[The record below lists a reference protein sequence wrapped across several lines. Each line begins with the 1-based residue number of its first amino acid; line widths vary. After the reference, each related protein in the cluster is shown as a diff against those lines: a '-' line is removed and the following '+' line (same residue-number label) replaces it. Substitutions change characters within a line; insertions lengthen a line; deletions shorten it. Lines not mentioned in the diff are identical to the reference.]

1 MNALEFRLLL
11 YKKQNYSYTFFKL
24 GMSEILSF
32 VEKLRV
38 DVYDEDKIIKV
49 YCADQNTLDTCYQA
63 AVSVV
68 SYQPIIIDKT
78 NIKLVSKN
86 TAELVTPYPSYIDG
100 TSNCNV
106 KTADFVQ
113 VYTLEKSLI
122 NPLMAQTLK
131 FSFNSGL
138 SAGGVIFPDDCQS
151 LTPGFVLGAKDKFT
165 MTLDEVGNIAM
176 FLVGNLISDIQ
187 SSNCS
192 IHITGVTTLNGN
204 LQMDITSVVSSMSV
218 VTPRTID
225 ACYLKVDEKLSAI
238 ISWASAVN
246 PEKINDPID
255 TLSAKLINLEPILV
269 TDGGKTNFGQQTKT
283 TLCLENL
290 QNGAFIGMQPIRY
303 TTYVRSVIE
312 DGTNLIKLFK
322 SLINNTVVQ
331 ATCSL
336 EVIGQLIININQKLL
351 GFKLSSNVLIKDPIK
366 LTVKD
371 KTQENLQSELI
382 IPTLNVFSG
391 KSMNGDYLSI
401 SLFIHDKRDSIRGNI
416 NNDLGI
422 SAKISISDEIYNT
435 KTILMKTKVQTKILR
450 ARPMFLKDLENYKL
464 NYIDHMYDE
473 IYETDGTSLENLSY
487 YIL

>member
-38 DVYDEDKIIKV
+38 DVYDEDKIVKV

-63 AVSVV
+63 AISVV

-86 TAELVTPYPSYIDG
+86 TAELATPYPSYIDG
-100 TSNCNV
+100 TSNCDI

-113 VYTLEKSLI
+113 IYTLEKSLI
-122 NPLMAQTLK
+122 NPLTAQTLK
-131 FSFNSGL
+131 FNFNSGL
-138 SAGGVIFPDDCQS
+138 SAGGVIFPEDCQS
-151 LTPGFVLGAKDKFT
+151 LTPGLVLGAKDKFT
-165 MTLDEVGNIAM
+165 MTLDDVGNIAM

-204 LQMDITSVVSSMSV
+204 LQMDITSVVSTVSI

-246 PEKINDPID
+246 PEKINNPID

-269 TDGGKTNFGQQTKT
+269 TDGGKTDFKPQTKT
-283 TLCLENL
+283 TLCLEDL
-290 QNGAFIGMQPIRY
+290 QKIGTFIGMQPVRY

-336 EVIGQLIININQKLL
+336 AVIGQLIININQKLL
-351 GFKLSSNVLIKDPIK
+351 SFKLSSNVSIKDPIK

-371 KTQENLQSELI
+371 KTQEDLQSELI

-391 KSMNGDYLSI
+391 KTMNGDYLSM

-422 SAKISISDEIYNT
+422 SAKIFISDEIYNT
-435 KTILMKTKVQTKILR
+435 KTILMKTKVKTEILR

-464 NYIDHMYDE
+464 NYIDNMYDE
-473 IYETDGTSLENLSY
+473 IYETD
-487 YIL
+487 